1 MKKLKL
7 PLKDIPKSKTSL
19 RRHLLE
25 LTKYE
30 FYEDE
35 IKKEGKPFFT
45 EDELCLIEKKYEK
58 NGMTKKDIMDEIYK
72 KGWQLKENTIK
83 SYIQKGL
90 IPRALK
96 RVKTDKGMISIYPS
110 NMIRHINFTRYCLFS
125 EDKSI
130 ETLFSLIEETSI
142 DDETLLR
149 DASLK
154 LDGYGVLGDCLDE
167 LSTWVFNM
175 LYNDS
180 LPWVKDSIYKAFSNQ
195 EAKLKKY
202 LKKYKEIES
211 TVGDFQDK
219 VGEFVAL
226 LAENTTP
233 IDKLPDLGDW
243 LTILTVMKAKY
254 AEDKIEKETKHHEKN

>member
-1 MKKLKL
+1 MRKLKL
-7 PLKDIPKSKTSL
+7 KLKDIPGANTPI
-19 RRHLLE
+19 RRHLLDF
-25 LTKYE
+25 TKYE
-30 FYEDE
+30 FYENE
-35 IKKEGKPFFT
+35 VKKEGKPFFT
-45 EDELCLIEKKYEK
+45 EKELCLLEKKYEK
-58 NGMTKKDIMDEIYK
+58 NGMSKKDMMGEIYK

-96 RVKTDKGMISIYPS
+96 RVKTDQGMISIYPS

-130 ETLFSLIEETSI
+130 EILFSLIKKTSI

-149 DASLK
+149 DVSLE
-154 LDGYGVLGDCLDE
+154 LDGYGSFGDDCLHE
-167 LSTWVFNM
+167 LSTFVFNM
-175 LYNDS
+175 LYDS
-180 LPWVKDSIYKAFSNQ
+180 SLYWVEESIKKAFSTQ

-211 TVGDFQDK
+211 IVDDFRGK
-219 VGEFVAL
+219 VGEFEAL

-233 IDKLPDLGDW
+233 SDMVSLGGW
-243 LTILTVMKAKY
+243 AAVLALINVKY
-254 AEDKIEKETKHHEKN
+254 DENKT